1 MSRRI
6 LWTTLAAGAVAAM
19 VLPGLIGAPP
29 QLVWNASASV
39 PIGFYTVSP
48 PRSLHVGDIAVVR
61 LPNGIAAMLA
71 ARHSLPRG
79 VLLIKPIAA
88 LAGQTVCR
96 HGLTIRIGGRVV
108 GEALPRDRLGRPLPV
123 WQGCRLLTGRDVFLM
138 NPAVPDSFDGR
149 YFGVVPISAV
159 IGRAAPLWL
168 AKGC

>member
-1 MSRRI
+1 MTRFGHFSAI
-6 LWTTLAAGAVAAM
+6 CLAALALGGPSLVC
-19 VLPGLIGAPP
+19 VPP
-29 QLVWNASASV
+29 RLVWNASASV

-48 PRSLHVGDIAVVR
+48 PGGLHVGDIAVVH
-61 LPNGIAAMLA
+61 LPDRIAAMLA

-96 HGLTIRIGGRVV
+96 HGLTIGVDGKAV
-108 GEALPRDRLGRPLPV
+108 GEALTRDRLGRPLPV
-123 WQGCRLLTGRDVFLM
+123 WQGCHLLTGRDVFLM

-159 IGRAAPLWL
+159 IGRAAPLWRPG
-168 AKGC
+168 AH

>member
-1 MSRRI
+1 MTRLGHVTAI
-6 LWTTLAAGAVAAM
+6 CFAVLALGGPSLVR
-19 VLPGLIGAPP
+19 VPP
-29 QLVWNASASV
+29 WLVWNASASV